1 MVPPAFAVLQKSFC
15 VQALECA
22 VTGARV
28 PLTTFVVATEVVTT
42 FGPCKGGGA
51 KGISPV
57 GWPSR
62 TNRWLSEQFDGYLSS
77 RNLIGR
83 DYTLPGGGVKHAY
96 EPSHGFTKVR
106 VSGFLYTDFA
116 DPTDFFRFSQR
127 VRVVR
132 AIRVQ
137 KLVFV
142 KR

>member
-1 MVPPAFAVLQKSFC
+1 MSC
-15 VQALECA
+15 GC
-22 VTGARV
+22 
-28 PLTTFVVATEVVTT
+28 
-42 FGPCKGGGA
+42 
-51 KGISPV
+51 
-57 GWPSR
+57 
-62 TNRWLSEQFDGYLSS
+62 SS
-77 RNLIGR
+77 NQRNLPLSYKKDNNRLIQMSQSNRQGN
-83 DYTLPGGGVKHAY
+83 
-96 EPSHGFTKVR
+96 HGFLKVR